1 MRDFL
6 TVLSFEF
13 KSMIKKKSFLI
24 STIIIALVTFAI
36 TFLPTLFN
44 EEDLMGESIN
54 QTVLKD
60 VGFVMNNLDETQKNV
75 LLNHPQLKDIK
86 VYDSIEQM
94 KEDLKAETL
103 QVGFEVKSLLEMKTI
118 YFNRTLAMENEQV
131 VNTILRDSYR
141 NLEYEKLGINPEN
154 LNKIEMQQ
162 VKNEVE
168 ILGRDSM
175 SNYFINYVLSFAIYM
190 VVMLYGSSVATGIAR
205 EKDDRTMEL
214 LITSTKPRYLITG
227 KVFGISLGTLFQVVL
242 IFIAGF
248 IGYHLFK
255 GQYPAF
261 ISLVLQSSMTFD
273 LLLIYVFYFGFG
285 FVLYMFLFSAVGS
298 IVSRVEDVS
307 NAIMPVMVLIMIALF
322 VSMMSFG
329 DVNGTMSKVA
339 SFIPFTSF
347 LVMPTRYLMSI
358 VPTFELLL
366 SMFIMV
372 LTTILFAYLSMKIY
386 RWGTLYYGNRINIFK
401 ILKKSLSSKD

>member
-24 STIIIALVTFAI
+24 STVIIALVTFGI

-60 VGFVMNNLDETQKNV
+60 VGFVMNDLDETQKNA

-86 VYDSIEQM
+86 VYDSVEQM

-131 VNTILRDSYR
+131 VNTILRDAYR
-141 NLEYEKLGINPEN
+141 NLEYEKLGINPDN

-242 IFIAGF
+242 ILIAGF

-255 GQYPAF
+255 GQYPSF

-366 SMFIMV
+366 SMIIMV
-372 LTTILFAYLSMKIY
+372 LTTILFAFISMKIY